1 LAPRKGLL
9 VDFGGVLTTNIF
21 DSFSAF
27 CDAEGLE
34 AEAVRSAFRNPGEG
48 RDLLFDLELG
58 KLTDD
63 EFERRF
69 SAHLGLG
76 PDRASGLI
84 ERLFGGMKADRE
96 MEMAV
101 VMAKRQGIR
110 TGLIS
115 NSWGTGRYE
124 LDRFPDLFDAWVISG
139 EVGLR
144 KPDPAI
150 YEMGAEKVGLPP
162 SELVFVDDLGG
173 NLKPAAELGFATVL
187 HKTAAETIPQLED
200 LLGVKLGR
208 SA

>member
-1 LAPRKGLL
+1 MATRSGLV

-27 CDAEGLE
+27 CEAEGIE
-34 AEAVRSAFRNPGEG
+34 PEAVRSAFRNEGEG
-48 RDLLFDLELG
+48 RQLLFDLELG
-58 KLTDD
+58 KLGDE
-63 EFERRF
+63 EFELRF
-69 SAHLGLG
+69 CAHLEL
-76 PDRASGLI
+76 PEERADGLI
-84 ERLFGGMKADRE
+84 ERLFGGMRADRE

-124 LDRFPDLFDAWVISG
+124 LDRFPEMFDAWVISG

-150 YEMGAEKVGLPP
+150 YEMGAERVGLPP
-162 SELVFVDDLGG
+162 SELIFVDDLGG
-173 NLKPAAELGFATVL
+173 NLKPAAELGYATVL
-187 HKTAAETIPQLED
+187 HRTAAETIPQLED

-208 SA
+208 

>member
-1 LAPRKGLL
+1 MAERKGLL

-27 CDAEGLE
+27 CEAEGLE

-58 KLTDD
+58 RLSDAD
-63 EFERRF
+63 FEQRF
-69 SAHLGLG
+69 CAHLGLG
-76 PDRASGLI
+76 PERASGLI
-84 ERLFGGMKADRE
+84 ERLFGGMKADRD

-124 LDRFPDLFDAWVISG
+124 HERFPEMFDAWVISG

-150 YEMGAEKVGLPP
+150 YEMGAERVGLAP
-162 SELVFVDDLGG
+162 SDLIFVDDLGG

-187 HKTAAETIPQLED
+187 HRTAAETIPQLEK

-208 SA
+208 

>member
-1 LAPRKGLL
+1 MAARSGLL

-21 DSFSAF
+21 ESFSAF
-27 CDAEGLE
+27 CEAEGLE
-34 AEAVRSAFRNPGEG
+34 AEAVRGAFRNEGEG

-58 KLTDD
+58 KLEDD

-69 SAHLGLG
+69 CAHLGLDESRG
-76 PDRASGLI
+76 PGLI
-84 ERLFGGMKADRE
+84 ERLFGGMRPDRD

-101 VMAKRQGIR
+101 VMAKRQGIK

-124 LDRFPDLFDAWVISG
+124 VDRFPELFDAWVISG

-144 KPDPAI
+144 TPDPAI
-150 YEMGAEKVGLPP
+150 YEMGAQRVGLPP
-162 SELVFVDDLGG
+162 EELVFVDDLGG

-187 HKTAAETIPQLED
+187 HTSAEQTIPQLED

-208 SA
+208 

>member
-150 YEMGAEKVGLPP
+150 YEMGAERVGLPP

-187 HKTAAETIPQLED
+187 HRSAAETIPQLED